1 MAKEKKTTSI
11 DMTSGSPYRLILS
24 FTMPLLLGNIFQ
36 QLYNMVDS
44 VVVGNVIGDKALA
57 AVGHRLPPSFLC
69 SARCLWASV
78 PVRPL

>member
-36 QLYNMVDS
+36 QLYNIADSLVGTVLSMVFYRTS
-44 VVVGNVIGDKALA
+44 IYRQAEEKTTL
-57 AVGHRLPPSFLC
+57 
-69 SARCLWASV
+69 
-78 PVRPL
+78 

>member
-57 AVGHRLPPSFLC
+57 SPSFLC

-78 PVRPL
+78 PARLL